1 MTYSKPAEMYHD
13 ALFISGIAHVAV
25 KLPGYNSPLRVDSC
39 RYIGNFCERT
49 SETLVDVH
57 SPARPIS
64 SRVGIVQSEAL
75 RS

>member
-1 MTYSKPAEMYHD
+1 MLMPN
-13 ALFISGIAHVAV
+13 LFIQKAPNALGMMDACFVR
-25 KLPGYNSPLRVDSC
+25 LYECPLRVDSC